1 MAIDQRKADMSDP
14 EQHFAWA
21 LASFPVM
28 ADGTPMVLP
37 VMCLP
42 VVSRC
47 PPTRRCH

>member
-1 MAIDQRKADMSDP
+1 MAIDQRKADMADP

-37 VMCLP
+37 VILEINI
-42 VVSRC
+42 
-47 PPTRRCH
+47 